1 MEMSTNGYCCTTRLC
16 SSSAV
21 MWPLVSWIRESNVP
35 ELFFLKWA
43 DPDRALAA
51 LDVIE
56 AAQRN
61 VGLPAVGTF
70 ADLLDAGDD
79 AIETLRAALERW
91 DALP

>member
-1 MEMSTNGYCCTTRLC
+1 MSDLR
-16 SSSAV
+16 AV
-21 MWPLVSWIRESNVP
+21 AEAARTLRFGRDMVSWIRESNVP